1 MSAVTF
7 SGFNSID
14 FNTILNAVITQERV
28 PIDNLEAQQTKLK
41 TQSTAFSALATKLGA
56 LGSAGEA
63 LADTSAFG
71 GRSVTSTDASAV
83 VASGSAD
90 AIPGIYDVVVRE
102 LARAQVTATSSRTAD
117 TDTTIVATGGS
128 LTIGGKTVT
137 LAGEVTLE
145 GLADAINSTDDIG
158 VTASIV
164 NTTGGYQLVLTGK
177 NTGTANAF
185 TVTNG
190 LSGSSV
196 AFTDTDSDGVSGDSA
211 ADNAMQAT
219 DADLLI
225 NNIAVTSSTNT
236 IDGAIPG
243 TTLTVL
249 RKQPATTVTISVT
262 ETTDTTSE
270 LVKGFVSAYNAL
282 MTWAQQQ
289 ASSTDGGISRDPL
302 FRSMKNELRTVLTG
316 LYDAGGDLESLGQ
329 AGIEFDR
336 TGKLTINQTLLTK
349 ALTENPDGLRALF
362 MGDGTNPGVFE
373 TLGTTIER
381 YTDSGGLLSST
392 QDRIE
397 DQITAMDKRLADME
411 ARLEVR
417 RAALQKE
424 YIAAD
429 MLISQLN
436 SDAGSLSSLGSQY
449 SLF

>member
-14 FNTILNAVITQERV
+14 FNTILNAVITQERQ
-28 PIDNLEAQQTKLK
+28 PIDSLEAQQTKLK

-56 LGSAGEA
+56 LGTAGEA
-63 LADTSAFG
+63 LAVSSGFG
-71 GRSVTSTDASAV
+71 GRNVTSTDASAV
-83 VASGSAD
+83 AATGSAS
-90 AIPGIYDVVVRE
+90 AIPGIYDVVVNE
-102 LARAQVTATSSRTAD
+102 LARAQVTASSSRAAD

-128 LTIGGKTVT
+128 LTIGGTAVT
-137 LAGEVTLE
+137 LAGQVTLE

-177 NTGTANAF
+177 DTGTASAF

-190 LSGSSV
+190 LTGSSV
-196 AFTDTDSDGVSGDSA
+196 RFTDTDGDGVSGDST

-219 DADLLI
+219 DASLLI
-225 NNIAVTSSTNT
+225 NNVAVTSATNT

-243 TTLTVL
+243 TSLTVL
-249 RKQPATTVTISVT
+249 RKQPGTTVSISVT
-262 ETTDTTSE
+262 ETTDATNE
-270 LVKGFVSAYNAL
+270 LVKEFVTAYNGL

-316 LYDAGGDLESLGQ
+316 LYDAGGELESLGQ

-349 ALTENPDGLRALF
+349 ALTENPDSLRALF

-373 TLGTTIER
+373 TLGTTVER

-392 QDRIE
+392 KDRLE
-397 DQITAMDKRLADME
+397 DQIAAMDKRLADME

-417 RAALQKE
+417 RVALQKE

-429 MLISQLN
+429 LLISQLN
-436 SDAGSLSSLGSQY
+436 SDAGSLSSLGNQY